1 MTREEL
7 KRHCL
12 KQIEMCEMWARLRG
26 EETHRKIYEEHKLI
40 LELLEQEPVLDRV
53 RAEISDNAFSVVNP
67 KDTYEYINVI
77 DLDSIDKIFN
87 KYKSEIDPHES
98 EDNNAEDSN

>member
-1 MTREEL
+1 MTEVQRLAKIMVL
-7 KRHCL
+7 KDLL
-12 KQIEMCEMWARLRG
+12 KE
-26 EETHRKIYEEHKLI
+26 Y
-40 LELLEQEPVLDRV
+40 ELLAKYNGGTDYDRYCALEMAIKALEEEPILDKIRT
-53 RAEISDNAFSVVNP
+53 EILDNAFSVVNP

-98 EDNNAEDSN
+98 EDKG